1 MSPGA
6 RRLRDVAR
14 SGAVALALFAA
25 TPAPGQEPVR
35 APGQLW
41 LRGQVSHPRS
51 FSLADLQAMTPTHV
65 EVSAVTD
72 QDPSPKSAAYDG
84 VLLWSL
90 IDGAG
95 LIDAP
100 GRKTRPLHV
109 FLASG
114 ADGYAVAVA
123 IGEISPKYEG
133 KQVLVAYR
141 KNGKPLPG
149 LELVVPGDRHAARF
163 VKTLLAIDVK

>member
-1 MSPGA
+1 
-6 RRLRDVAR
+6 
-14 SGAVALALFAA
+14 
-25 TPAPGQEPVR
+25 
-35 APGQLW
+35 
-41 LRGQVSHPRS
+41 
-51 FSLADLQAMTPTHV
+51 
-65 EVSAVTD
+65 
-72 QDPSPKSAAYDG
+72 